1 MMPRPSTRWRSRVV
15 TTTTLLAAA
24 FNLVYG
30 FWALL
35 WPRSFA
41 DGVGFPVHLHF
52 AHDIGAFL
60 LGFAAGLLLA
70 LIWEDSLA
78 VVLAGFLVA
87 NTLHTVN
94 HITDLDLGGHSW
106 DPWALGL
113 LSVLTAVALYARWDQ
128 LGRVV
133 GRVPADPA
141 VPVAPSLARFARQK
155 TVALTT
161 FRRDGTPVSAPV
173 SIVVEGERAYVR
185 SFEKAG
191 KTRRIAWDPR
201 VVVAPS
207 TAWGKVTAPGVE
219 GRARRVEGAEAR
231 HASRLLVR
239 KHPLLHGVTVPL
251 SHLLGRRRTGRTV
264 HFVVVP
270 APGDAGDRPA

>member
-24 FNLVYG
+24 FNLFYG

-41 DGVGFPVHLHF
+41 VGVGFPVHLHF

-60 LGFAAGLLLA
+60 LGLAAGLLLA

-106 DPWALGL
+106 DPWAFGL

-141 VPVAPSLARFARQK
+141 VPAAPSLARFVRQK

-161 FRRDGTPVSAPV
+161 FRRDGTPVSSPV
-173 SIVVEGERAYVR
+173 SIVVEGEQAYFRSPEKGWKVR
-185 SFEKAG
+185 RLA
-191 KTRRIAWDPR
+191 RDPR
-201 VVVAPS
+201 AVVAPS
-207 TAWGKVTAPGVE
+207 TAGGKVTGPGVE
-219 GRARRVEGAEAR
+219 GRARRLEGAEAR

-239 KHPLLHGVTVPL
+239 KHPLLQGIVVPL
-251 SHLLGRRRTGRTV
+251 AHRLGRRRTGRTV

-270 APGDAGDRPA
+270 AAGDAGDRPA